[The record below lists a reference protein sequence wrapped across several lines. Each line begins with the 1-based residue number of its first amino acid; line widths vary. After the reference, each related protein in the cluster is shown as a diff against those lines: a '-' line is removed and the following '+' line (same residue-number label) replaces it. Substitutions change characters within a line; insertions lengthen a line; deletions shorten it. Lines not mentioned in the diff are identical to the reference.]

1 MQIAV
6 IGPEVSVS
14 LALWEQINDR
24 HKVWGSLENKQS
36 KKSEATLKM
45 TLFAVE
51 QT

>member
-1 MQIAV
+1 MV
-6 IGPEVSVS
+6 GPEISVT

-36 KKSEATLKM
+36 QKSEATLEL